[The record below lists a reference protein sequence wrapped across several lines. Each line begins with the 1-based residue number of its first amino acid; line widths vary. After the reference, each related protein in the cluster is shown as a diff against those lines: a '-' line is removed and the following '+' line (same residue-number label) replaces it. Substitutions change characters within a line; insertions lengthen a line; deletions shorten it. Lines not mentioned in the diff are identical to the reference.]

1 MDSVNSCADEH
12 LKPNER
18 EVPMIERRRS
28 RRMATRVPLEV
39 RVGDVSRVALTADIN
54 RDGAVMRSPIPW
66 AIGVQLEIKNQ
77 RTGVTARG
85 RVVWRGEPDLAGLFS
100 VGIEL
105 ADVASDFWGADYR
118 LADWVSQ

>member
-1 MDSVNSCADEH
+1 MNTT
-12 LKPNER
+12 KPKER

-66 AIGVQLEIKNQ
+66 AIGIQLEIKNQ
-77 RTGVTARG
+77 RTGLTALG
-85 RVVWRGEPDLAGLFS
+85 RVVWRSEPDPAGFYS
-100 VGIEL
+100 VGIEF
-105 ADVASDFWGADYR
+105 AGVVSDFWGADYR
-118 LADWVSQ
+118 LADWASQ